1 MLQNYY
7 QTKKLNKKLVER
19 QVKRPVEKKVKDN
32 IKELETNKEKGGVH
46 QLVYFESLAIMV
58 VVKKHGNNFWALHF
72 LKTTY
77 RKPGV
82 PSLYEKLGK
91 ASLWDWLHPIVI

>member
-1 MLQNYY
+1 MYCFKPNHFETSERIANSHRNMLQNYY

-58 VVKKHGNNFWALHF
+58 VVKKHGNNF
-72 LKTTY
+72 
-77 RKPGV
+77 
-82 PSLYEKLGK
+82 
-91 ASLWDWLHPIVI
+91 